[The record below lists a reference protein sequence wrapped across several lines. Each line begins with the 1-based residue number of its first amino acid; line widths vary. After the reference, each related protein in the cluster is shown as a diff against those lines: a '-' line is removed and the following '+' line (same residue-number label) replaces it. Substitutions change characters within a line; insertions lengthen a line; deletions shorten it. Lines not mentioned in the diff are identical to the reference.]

1 MPVRRLKGFA
11 RGTTRGH
18 APDVPVMSVQDI
30 INAAA
35 DDADSFLSGVSSMTE
50 ARPAIRD
57 YLKAHHP
64 QLAPADEARVIA
76 GLLAVLEEEGFFEA
90 AAGDDSME
98 DTGSGGG
105 SDDEP

>member
-1 MPVRRLKGFA
+1 
-11 RGTTRGH
+11 
-18 APDVPVMSVQDI
+18 MSVQEI

-35 DDADSFLSGVSSMTE
+35 DDADDFLAGVSSMTE

-57 YLKAHHP
+57 YLKARHP
-64 QLAPADEARVIA
+64 SLAPPDEARVIA
-76 GLLAVLEEEGFFEA
+76 GLLALLEEEGFFA
-90 AAGDDSME
+90 SAAGDDGTE